1 MKHFYTCIFFLSLF
15 IVGVSY
21 YNSLPREP
29 FVVAEDKNI
38 VLLGDSI
45 LKNNNYVKNGKGV
58 DDLLIE
64 RNRGVTTSLAID
76 NSTIVD
82 VYKQI
87 SSIPI
92 ELNTSN
98 TTVFLSIGGNNLLQ
112 NYVGHSDNNLNDKQ
126 YLTTIFAAY
135 RKLAR
140 TIREKM
146 TLANIV
152 LLDIYFPQSIKYKQ
166 YHDLITDWNEM
177 VYNYAKEQ
185 QNGIAGVIKIS
196 GVLTDKGDFTLGI
209 EPSDQGGAKIVE
221 LIANYR

>member
-1 MKHFYTCIFFLSLF
+1 MKHFYTCIFFLCLF

-98 TTVFLSIGGNNLLQ
+98 TTVFLSAGGNNILQ

-135 RKLAR
+135 K
-140 TIREKM
+140 
-146 TLANIV
+146 N
-152 LLDIYFPQSIKYKQ
+152 IYFPQSIKYKQ

-177 VYNYAKEQ
+177 VYNYANEQ